1 MNALTSATLLAST
14 SISTPIGDDAELVRM
29 CDAHAGKIA
38 AVNSGNKPD
47 EHSDW
52 KAYFASVDF
61 INDTKA
67 TTLAGLLAKARAA
80 KGEAMTYHSDGSTE
94 HWENCPA
101 ENWAPDVCNELLD
114 LFGSVTPATL
124 GSDAELIRMSE
135 QFISVEQTILA
146 EPCEEEPGTPE
157 AAETS
162 RRICEMAN
170 GQYELA
176 LRMDAIRAT
185 TEAGVAAVA
194 RCLAV
199 HNADGAFGTDDPNTT
214 AGRLLE
220 QLMRDGAA
228 LAQPVSA
235 SSNPDAALIALCQRG
250 LALDAEQRRLWE
262 PCANMVSP
270 QGTPEQAA
278 LDAYDAGHDAEWED
292 IKGEICGTRATTP
305 EGRYA
310 KAQFFLKAMSGGE
323 DDVSLSLLIDINVE
337 AERLGLKQAPASD
350 ALPDADLLE
359 TVALFF
365 AARAARPQSMGA
377 EKIAGTPECER
388 YEASLEAYFT
398 AEADLFRTAM
408 AMPAR
413 TMLGIRGKARLVQA
427 WEEHG
432 DHVDALLKD
441 IANWSAV
448 A

>member
-1 MNALTSATLLAST
+1 MNAISDSKMLAST
-14 SISTPIGDDAELVRM
+14 SISGTDPF
-29 CDAHAGKIA
+29 
-38 AVNSGNKPD
+38 P
-47 EHSDW
+47 
-52 KAYFASVDF
+52 
-61 INDTKA
+61 
-67 TTLAGLLAKARAA
+67 
-80 KGEAMTYHSDGSTE
+80 
-94 HWENCPA
+94 
-101 ENWAPDVCNELLD
+101 
-114 LFGSVTPATL
+114 
-124 GSDAELIRMSE
+124 DAELIRLAE
-135 QFISVEQTILA
+135 QFVIVERAILA

-185 TEAGVAAVA
+185 TEAGLAAVT

-199 HNADGAFGTDDPNTT
+199 HNEDGAFGTDDPNTT
-214 AGRLLE
+214 AGRLLD
-220 QLMRDGAA
+220 QIMRDGAA
-228 LAQPVSA
+228 LAAAQPVSA
-235 SSNPDAALIALCQRG
+235 SFNPDAALIALCQRG

-278 LDAYDAGHDAEWED
+278 LDAYNAGYDAEWEN
-292 IKGEICGTRATTP
+292 IKGDICGTRATTP
-305 EGRYA
+305 AGRYA
-310 KAQFFLKAMSGGE
+310 KGQFFSEALNGGE
-323 DDVSLSLLIDINVE
+323 DDISQSLLIDIAEE
-337 AERLGLKQAPASD
+337 AERLGLNQGSGAD
-350 ALPDADLLE
+350 AFPDADLLDA
-359 TVALFF
+359 VAAFF
-365 AARAARPQSMGA
+365 AARASRPTSTGA

-441 IANWSAV
+441 ILDWSAV
-448 A
+448 T

>member
-1 MNALTSATLLAST
+1 MNAMTQSALLAST
-14 SISTPIGDDAELVRM
+14 NLSAVDLDAELIRM
-29 CDAHAGKIA
+29 CDAHAAKIDA
-38 AVNSGNKPD
+38 ANALVEDDDDQPD
-47 EHSDW
+47 QV
-52 KAYFASVDF
+52 AYDRSYEF
-61 INDTKA
+61 ICNTKA
-67 TTLAGLLAKARAA
+67 TTVAGVIAKARAA
-80 KGEAMTYHSDGSTE
+80 KAEAVRARISGEE
-94 HWENCPA
+94 CWEGGPA
-101 ENWAPDVCNELLD
+101 ETWAQDIANELLE
-114 LFGSVTPATL
+114 LGGSPVLASP
-124 GSDAELIRMSE
+124 DAELIRLSE
-135 QFISVEQTILA
+135 QFIIVEQTILA

-170 GQYELA
+170 GQFDLA
-176 LRMDAIRAT
+176 VRMDAIGAT

-199 HNADGAFGTDDPNTT
+199 HNEDGAFGTDDPNTT
-214 AGRLLE
+214 AGRLLD
-220 QLMRDGAA
+220 QLMRNGAA

-235 SSNPDAALIALCQRG
+235 SSNPDPALIALCQRG

-278 LDAYDAGHDAEWED
+278 LDAYDAGYDAEWED

-310 KAQFFLKAMSGGE
+310 KAQFFLKAMNGGE
-323 DDVSLSLLIDINVE
+323 DDVSQSLLIDINVE
-337 AERLGLKQAPASD
+337 AERLGLKQGSVVD
-350 ALPDADLLE
+350 AFPDADLLDA
-359 TVALFF
+359 VAAFF
-365 AARAARPQSMGA
+365 AARASRPTSTGA

-388 YEASLEAYFT
+388 YEASLEAYFA

-441 IANWSAV
+441 IANWSA
-448 A
+448 AA